1 MSSAFMFP
9 FQGSLK
15 RRKGCPS
22 PLFAGSQPAVQKVLW
37 DPPVLHTVDMPELAK
52 STLPEQGEGD
62 LGASEDLSV
71 ELYP

>member
-1 MSSAFMFP
+1 M
-9 FQGSLK
+9 
-15 RRKGCPS
+15 
-22 PLFAGSQPAVQKVLW
+22 QKVLW